1 MYDPVRFFNPS
12 YLFDFRPYTYPQTIK
27 AMALFFIAFTIVA
40 IGIKIWGIKKKP
52 QGYVRK
58 LADKYISFFSWM
70 SVFGLI
76 ITLTRYE
83 RANLLAG
90 RFWLVIWLIG
100 GLWWL
105 YTIYKYQSVVVPQAK
120 KQAEQKQQ
128 FQKYLPS
135 KK

>member
-1 MYDPVRFFNPS
+1 
-12 YLFDFRPYTYPQTIK
+12 
-27 AMALFFIAFTIVA
+27 MALFFIAFTIVA